1 VDVPAGLFF
10 PTFREGFT
18 MSTARARVWF
28 PAVLVIVAAVAAASA
43 QADET
48 LRWKF
53 SKGEKLHYLVTQ
65 KTSSKAEVAGQKIDT
80 LMTQDIETTWE
91 VQDVDSSGAAVM
103 DQTIERIVFAM
114 TGPGGEIKID
124 TKKDEKVEGPAASV
138 APLFKA
144 LAGNP
149 CRLKMSARGEVSD
162 VSIPAKLVEA
172 LKNAGPAAANNP
184 LFTEEGF
191 KRMLTQASLVL
202 PDGAVAKGQTWKVTK
217 SIPMAMIGTMVM
229 DNVYTYEGPSDP
241 ADRISVAVK
250 LDIQP
255 KDGVPFEIKVTAQD
269 SKGAFRFDRK
279 AGVLR
284 GSDLT
289 QKMEMRITTNGQVI
303 LQNVDTATKMEQ
315 TQTTTPAPK

>member
-1 VDVPAGLFF
+1 M
-10 PTFREGFT
+10 TT
-18 MSTARARVWF
+18 SRARVLF
-28 PAVLVIVAAVAAASA
+28 PAVLVIVAAVAVASA
-43 QADET
+43 QADDT

-53 SKGEKLHYLVTQ
+53 SKGEKLHYVVTQ
-65 KTSSKAEVAGQKIDT
+65 KTSSTAVVAGQKIET
-80 LMTQDIETTWE
+80 LMTQDIVTTWD
-91 VQDVDSSGAAVM
+91 VQDVDSSGSAVM
-103 DQTIERIVFAM
+103 DQTIDRIVFAM
-114 TGPGGEIKID
+114 TGPTGEIKID
-124 TKKDEKVEGPAASV
+124 TKKDEAGEGPAASV

-162 VSIPAKLVEA
+162 VSIPAKLVDA

-202 PDGAVAKGQTWKVTK
+202 PEGAVAKGQTWKVAK
-217 SIPMAMIGTMVM
+217 SIPMPMIGTMVM

-255 KDGVPFEIKVTAQD
+255 KEGVPFEIKVTKQD
-269 SKGAFRFDRK
+269 SKGTFRFDRK

-284 GSDLT
+284 GSELT
-289 QKMEMRITTNGQVI
+289 QNMEMRITANGQEI
-303 LQNVDTATKMEQ
+303 IQNVDTATKMEQ
-315 TQTTTPAPK
+315 TQSQTTAPK